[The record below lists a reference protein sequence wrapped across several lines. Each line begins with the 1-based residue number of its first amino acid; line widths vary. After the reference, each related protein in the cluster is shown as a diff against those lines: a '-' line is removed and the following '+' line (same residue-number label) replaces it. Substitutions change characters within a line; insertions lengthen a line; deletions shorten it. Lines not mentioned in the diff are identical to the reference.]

1 MTASA
6 RSWRNSNDSLY
17 NIPITAATA
26 EYAAYIPQG
35 SELINQ
41 TSMCVDNKGNSYI
54 ATYWKALHDSIPQFY
69 IVYNSGK
76 GWHTQRITDRKTP
89 FSLSGGGTKRIPVSR
104 PLILIDTTQS
114 LYVIYRD
121 EERGNKVTV
130 SICEDLHRSVWVQ
143 QDLTAFPV
151 GMWEPTFDS
160 ELWRSSGK
168 LNLFVQNVMQG
179 DAEQLENITPQMISV
194 LEFNL

>member
-1 MTASA
+1 M
-6 RSWRNSNDSLY
+6 
-17 NIPITAATA
+17 
-26 EYAAYIPQG
+26 
-35 SELINQ
+35 
-41 TSMCVDNKGNSYI
+41 
-54 ATYWKALHDSIPQFY
+54 
-69 IVYNSGK
+69 
-76 GWHTQRITDRKTP
+76 
-89 FSLSGGGTKRIPVSR
+89 
-104 PLILIDTTQS
+104 
-114 LYVIYRD
+114 IYSD